1 MKKMKILLAA
11 AAAVLMTGAGM
22 LHAAAEGSVQDV
34 YDAMRRIGLP
44 ETMIRQAQNNYE
56 SHPELHDENGM
67 TVNGQYGTYLDWADN
82 IIIMEDTIWRK
93 LAEQYQVPAEKIK
106 EYLAEQPEQTTAP
119 VTTGKNGET
128 VSTVTTTTTARKSDR
143 KFINMTA
150 EEKKQYILSMSEEER
165 VKFLANL
172 TAAERKSI
180 LKQLSAD
187 DKADLMQDFAE
198 IGKSL
203 GMNVTVDNIGE
214 NDISYSV
221 RDGNG
226 DLIDSSSVGTRV
238 DDTGWDLT
246 VPVLG
251 ASGMIAFSAGGL
263 VLLSLSGSR
272 RGKRKDDAD
281 E

>member
-251 ASGMIAFSAGGL
+251 ASGTMVFSAGGL
-263 VLLSLSGSR
+263 VLLSRSGSR